1 MNNYKIKFLILVLP
15 IWKRELKP
23 IIPPF
28 INFRITH
35 AYPCS
40 HIGGVN
46 WNTKSKKIFEV
57 LVLSIR
63 GSVSD
68 NAPRMESMNRNYG
81 ANRTSRWAGRILYV
95 GAWIETNECKK
106 FFCSYLWVLLM
117 WGSVNWNDMRCL
129 RLPAPHRTLY
139 TGSVNWNLLLSQFQK
154 EYIDAPHAGRMNW
167 NKEIS
172 VNGNIFTMLPVQGA
186 WIETACRAGCAAHRQ
201 VLPVQGHELKHQ

>member
-1 MNNYKIKFLILVLP
+1 MCSLCK
-15 IWKRELKP
+15 KRELKP

-139 TGSVNWNLLLSQFQK
+139 TGSVNWNVRICINNSCDNGVLRA
-154 EYIDAPHAGRMNW
+154 E
-167 NKEIS
+167 S
-172 VNGNIFTMLPVQGA
+172 VNGSNTIVTDITGQIGA
-186 WIETACRAGCAAHRQ
+186 PHVGNVNGNWSRHF
-201 VLPVQGHELKHQ
+201 LLS